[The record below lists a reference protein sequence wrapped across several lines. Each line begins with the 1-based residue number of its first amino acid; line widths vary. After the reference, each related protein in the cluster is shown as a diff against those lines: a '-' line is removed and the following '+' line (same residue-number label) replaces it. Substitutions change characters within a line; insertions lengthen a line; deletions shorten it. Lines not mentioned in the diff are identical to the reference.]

1 MDDSMPPD
9 GLSHRL
15 FAYCHKGIVAINL
28 HPYEVPSIKYR
39 VCLNMYGT
47 FCLKNGSPFGSPAKA
62 VGTPKQTR
70 PDASFAFFR
79 WSDRSDALPLEALP
93 RSHYHQHLRRARER
107 ERRAMQNVEVKTWL
121 LLVYSVAPLLAGYV
135 DC

>member
-1 MDDSMPPD
+1 MPPD

-47 FCLKNGSPFGSPAKA
+47 FCLKNGSPFGSPAKG
-62 VGTPKQTR
+62 VGTRKPTR
-70 PDASFAFFR
+70 PDASFAFFSLVR
-79 WSDRSDALPLEALP
+79 PLRCSTPGSSSVEPLSPTSAP
-93 RSHYHQHLRRARER
+93 RSGE
-107 ERRAMQNVEVKTWL
+107 RAMQNVEVKTWL